1 MTTPL
6 LLLLLVMAKLYD
18 CHVIYTKEPSRIR
31 VAYED
36 WKPVRDSPLRH
47 IRHPVYHKSN
57 GYSYIPGKKGMH
69 QTAEQSEKIE
79 VFSPAPP
86 TILGS
91 FSVFGHATVNAREH
105 ASQINKK
112 LTRPHLGEMAGVE
125 TRPKVTSY
133 QFRHQYPH
141 VYTNY
146 HHSDLKR
153 PQYAANE
160 QTYFYEGS
168 LRPPPQ
174 EQSKAYTHSSLSPA
188 SYYGYEQGHVPGQ
201 VFHDEKYYRPQKV
214 YNTFQQPA
222 PTYSTQHN
230 AYKTTLSP
238 SNYDSTYSYYS
249 SPSSQIDADYYN
261 QNPVG
266 GIPFN
271 TRTDTKVKPVTE
283 NSVHEHIPHFGRPFQ
298 NTQSFTTA
306 DKLNDNMDTFV
317 TTFPAPSTVET
328 KLRFSDVAQ
337 PFKVSSYENVA
348 VTSSKP
354 DNNQPVYTE
363 DVYPISVTTIDVPTV
378 ADSQNI
384 KNDYD
389 QYDTKYN
396 KPFKPSPYD
405 HSNHKLT
412 TNSYKNYN
420 ENNPPPFLPTPS
432 TDVSP
437 YLTEPKS
444 EITTISPVLNYY
456 QESNS
461 LSSVDSKAEEP
472 SESYTEIYST
482 VPIETTTK
490 SVTIKPRRTRPPF
503 SSTSTT
509 NYNNQYWDS
518 YYKHQRRRKPT
529 NKVRSRD
536 SLEKNNHSKQRST
549 TTTTTT
555 PAPENE
561 EPDVFDYTTTLP
573 ESIAPVSREQYE
585 YTGDKLEPTVAIETV
600 NEKHNIQNFES
611 DERKTKFDEVTS
623 TTSSTTT
630 TTTAPTTQVTTTV
643 PPVSVEPGNR
653 LKNKYGNRPRFSIKD
668 YREKLNRAS
677 TTASPHE
684 NEKSKPT
691 RNETEFKF
699 RRTKSP
705 TVARTTTE
713 PSESIQASFE
723 HKFQKYKPR
732 GTSLYKT
739 TSTTTSRDVDVTTT
753 ERSNAFKPSTNRYK
767 PGTGKYYSRYRTS
780 TVPPKEVDDSPSTT
794 TKVTIRPKGVFSA
807 KRQPFPLKSKPTTPK
822 SEDEEEDEMPVFSDS
837 LKTNENEVYSSVITK
852 KMDDSTTTTISS
864 GDEKET
870 YDKEEGEPTG
880 LESSRVA
887 DLTSSSSNDFH
898 QSSHYK
904 SDKAASKRPLPKITL
919 PTDNP
924 ILPLEAFFQIQ
935 Q

>member
-1 MTTPL
+1 
-6 LLLLLVMAKLYD
+6 MAYD
-18 CHVIYTKEPSRIR
+18 E
-31 VAYED
+31 

-69 QTAEQSEKIE
+69 QTAEQSEKVE

-112 LTRPHLGEMAGVE
+112 LTRPHLGELSGME
-125 TRPKVTSY
+125 SRPKVSNY

-141 VYTNY
+141 AYSNY

-160 QTYFYEGS
+160 QSYFYEGS
-168 LRPPPQ
+168 LRPPPH

-188 SYYGYEQGHVPGQ
+188 SYYGYEQGHIGGQ

-214 YNTFQQPA
+214 YNSFQHPA

-249 SPSSQIDADYYN
+249 SPSSQIDTEYYN

-266 GIPFN
+266 AIPLN
-271 TRTDTKVKPVTE
+271 TKTDSKLKPVTE
-283 NSVHEHIPHFGRPFQ
+283 NNVHEHLSHYGRPFQ
-298 NTQSFTTA
+298 NTQSYTTV
-306 DKLNDNMDTFV
+306 DKLNDNLDTFV

-337 PFKVSSYENVA
+337 PFKVSSFENVA
-348 VTSSKP
+348 VSSSKP
-354 DNNQPVYTE
+354 DNSQPSYTE

-378 ADSQNI
+378 VNTQNI

-389 QYDTKYN
+389 DFDTKYH

-405 HSNHKLT
+405 HSNHKIT
-412 TNSYKNYN
+412 TSSYKNYN
-420 ENNPPPFLPTPS
+420 ENNPPAFLPTPS

-461 LSSVDSKAEEP
+461 LSSVDNKPEEP

-490 SVTIKPRRTRPPF
+490 SIPIKSRRPSRPPF
-503 SSTSTT
+503 SSTSTS

-518 YYKHQRRRKPT
+518 YYKHQRRRKPS
-529 NKVRSRD
+529 NKVRSRE

-555 PAPENE
+555 TAPENE
-561 EPDVFDYTTTLP
+561 EADVFDYTTISP
-573 ESIAPVSREQYE
+573 ELNSPLNREQYE
-585 YTGDKLEPTVAIETV
+585 YTGDKIEPTITIESV
-600 NEKHNIQNFES
+600 SEKHNIKNTDLDES
-611 DERKTKFDEVTS
+611 KTKFDDTTFTS
-623 TTSSTTT
+623 SSTTT
-630 TTTAPTTQVTTTV
+630 TTMTIPTTQITTE

-677 TTASPHE
+677 TTASPQD
-684 NEKSKPT
+684 NEKSKPI

-713 PSESIQASFE
+713 SSESIQTSFE

-732 GTSLYKT
+732 GSSWYK
-739 TSTTTSRDVDVTTT
+739 STTTTPSSNADITTT
-753 ERSNAFKPSTNRYK
+753 ERSNSFKPSTNRYK

-780 TVPPKEVDDSPSTT
+780 TVPPKEVEDSPSTT

-822 SEDEEEDEMPVFSDS
+822 SDDEEEDEMPIFSES

-852 KMDDSTTTTISS
+852 KMDDSTTTTIST
-864 GDEKET
+864 GDEKEANA
-870 YDKEEGEPTG
+870 KEVGELTG

-887 DLTSSSSNDFH
+887 DLTSSSSNDFK